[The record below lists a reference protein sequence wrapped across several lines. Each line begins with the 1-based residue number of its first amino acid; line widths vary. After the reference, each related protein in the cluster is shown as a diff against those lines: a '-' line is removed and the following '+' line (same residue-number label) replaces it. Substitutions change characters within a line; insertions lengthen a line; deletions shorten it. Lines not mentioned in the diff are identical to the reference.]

1 MGRFVQPGDLAP
13 WATIPDQMAGALI
26 ADAEAQAI
34 HVAPCLA
41 TAPLDADQRAFV
53 LSILRSAIIRRWKRD
68 NDDGKQVTIGQ
79 VSVGPGDTSHP
90 GRILWDSEIRQ
101 LQALCARLS
110 GSGPGAFTIDTGLH
124 RAALTSH
131 RPWCDTMLGRPACS
145 CGADLTG
152 DGPLW
157 EP

>member
-1 MGRFVQPGDLAP
+1 MGRFVQPDDLAP

-41 TAPLDADQRAFV
+41 TATLDADQQAFV

-79 VSVGPGDTSHP
+79 VSVGAGDTSHP

-110 GSGPGAFTIDTGLH
+110 GGGRGAYTIDSGLY
-124 RAALTSH
+124 RAMPSGH
-131 RPWCDTMLGRPACS
+131 RPWCDVMFGRGACS

-152 DGPLW
+152 GDPLW